1 MRTKAAIL
9 LAATSAAGLLA
20 LFSARPVAAKT
31 VTSGSLTSIDP
42 RGDPL
47 GACPLKHTSVKAE
60 ISGPL
65 SRVTVAQEFQNP
77 YRDKIEAVYTFPL
90 PHDAAVD
97 DMTMLVGDRV
107 VRGKIKR
114 REEARAIYESARKA
128 GKVAG
133 LLDQE
138 RPNIFTQA
146 VANIAPG
153 ATVKITISYVE
164 TMEYEDGAY
173 QFTFPMVVGPRY
185 VPAGTDASR
194 ITPPVTPPGTRA
206 GHDISMEIALDAGVS
221 IDAVASSSHE
231 VEIARPDARRAVVKL
246 KDQATIPNKDFLLRY
261 DVAGRR
267 VEDAVLTHYGARGG
281 FFTLLL
287 QPPER
292 VPVAEITPKEL
303 VFVLDTSG
311 SMMGFPI
318 EKAKETMR
326 LALDGLHP
334 RDTFNLITFSGD
346 TQVLFPAPVAAT
358 AENLARAQ
366 EFLASRSGSGG
377 TEMMK
382 AIRAAL
388 EGPDTGRVRVVC
400 FMTDG
405 HVGNDQE
412 IIREVQNHQRA
423 RVFSF
428 GIGNSVNRYLLDN
441 MARYGRGEV
450 EYVMLNQDGSA
461 AARRFHER
469 VQSPLLTDISIDW
482 GGLPVADTLPQRIP
496 DLFAAKP
503 LVISG
508 RYTGPAS
515 GVVRLRGRMA
525 GREFSREIRVNLP
538 AAEPRHDVLASLW
551 ARRRI
556 GELMANAGDRK
567 EEITQLGLDYRLM
580 TQFTSFVAVEE
591 TTVIEG
597 GEPRRVEVPVEMP
610 EGMSYEGVF
619 GSESQPAM
627 AMRFRGA
634 AMGGGVAGGIM
645 ATSEM
650 AVQRKTVYDRAVP
663 APAPNPLQVKL
674 APSLIRLYEAARGS
688 ANPGKVRVQVYLAD
702 TSAATLAAL
711 QKLGFEITA
720 RPKTGTIVTG
730 RIAAD
735 KLKALAE
742 MPAVRY
748 CAPFDGR

>member
-1 MRTKAAIL
+1 MRTEAAIL
-9 LAATSAAGLLA
+9 LAASSVVGILA
-20 LFSARPVAAKT
+20 MFAARPVAAKA
-31 VTSGSLTSIDP
+31 VTAGSLTSIDP
-42 RGDPL
+42 RGDTL

-65 SRVTVAQEFQNP
+65 SRVTVTQEFQNP
-77 YRDKIEAVYTFPL
+77 YPDKIEAVYTFPL
-90 PHDAAVD
+90 PHQAAVD
-97 DMTMLVGDRV
+97 DMTMLVGDRL

-164 TMEYEDGAY
+164 TMEYEDGSY

-185 VPAGTDASR
+185 IPAGTDGSR

-206 GHDISMEIALDAGVS
+206 GHDISMEIALDAGVP
-221 IDAVASSSHE
+221 IDALASSSHD

-281 FFTLLL
+281 FFTLML

-346 TQVLFPAPVAAT
+346 THVLFPAPVAAT

-366 EFLASRSGSGG
+366 AFLASRSGSGG

-388 EGPDTGRVRVVC
+388 EGPDTGAVRVVC

-412 IIREVQNHQRA
+412 IIREVQNHARA

-450 EYVMLNQDGSA
+450 EYLMLNQDGSA

-508 RYTGPAS
+508 RYTTPAS

-525 GREFSREIRVNLP
+525 GREFSREIRVNLL

-580 TQFTSFVAVEE
+580 TQYTSFVAVEE

-619 GSESQPAM
+619 GSEPQPAM
-627 AMRFRGA
+627 AMQFRGGIVGGAMMPA
-634 AMGGGVAGGIM
+634 A
-645 ATSEM
+645 EM
-650 AVQRKTVYDRAVP
+650 ARVRSKPMVYDKAVSGPPADILERKLERPLILLYRA
-663 APAPNPLQVKL
+663 ALT
-674 APSLIRLYEAARGS
+674 S
-688 ANPGKVRVQVYLAD
+688 ANPEKVRVQVYLAD
-702 TSAATLAAL
+702 TSEATFAAL
-711 QKLGFEITA
+711 AKAGFELID

-730 RIAAD
+730 RIPVY
-735 KLKALAE
+735 KLKALVE
-742 MPAVRY
+742 LPVVRY
-748 CAPFDGR
+748 CARFHGK